1 MLGTEVCATELRRRV
16 SAGNIGVCNRA
27 EEKGECWEQ
36 RCVQQ
41 SCGEGWVLGTEVCAT
56 ELWRRVCAG
65 NRGVCNRAE
74 EKGVC
79 WEQRCVQQS

>member
-16 SAGNIGVCNRA
+16 S
-27 EEKGECWEQ
+27 
-36 RCVQQ
+36 
-41 SCGEGWVLGTEVCAT
+41 
-56 ELWRRVCAG
+56 AG

>member
-16 SAGNIGVCNRA
+16 SAGNRGVCNR
-27 EEKGECWEQ
+27 
-36 RCVQQ
+36 
-41 SCGEGWVLGTEVCAT
+41 EGCVLGTEVCAT
-56 ELWRRVCAG
+56 ELRRRVCAG

-79 WEQRCVQQS
+79 WEQWCVQQS

>member
-1 MLGTEVCATELRRRV
+1 MCLQQVWVLTQRLFQELSAELRKRA
-16 SAGNIGVCNRA
+16 SAGNRY
-27 EEKGECWEQ
+27 
-36 RCVQQ
+36 
-41 SCGEGWVLGTEVCAT
+41 VLS
-56 ELWRRVCAG
+56 RRVCAG